1 MANQTN
7 AAEPLTVPSEELE
20 AAVDAVVT
28 LCEGDQRAA
37 LRALVAANEYL
48 NTEVERLQ
56 EMISKGYVRSRVGA
70 AKAAGEPR

>member
-1 MANQTN
+1 MTNRTN
-7 AAEPLTVPSEELE
+7 AAAPLTVPSEELE

-37 LRALVAANEYL
+37 LRALVAANDYL

-56 EMISKGYVRSRVGA
+56 ELISKGYARSRLGVV
-70 AKAAGEPR
+70 